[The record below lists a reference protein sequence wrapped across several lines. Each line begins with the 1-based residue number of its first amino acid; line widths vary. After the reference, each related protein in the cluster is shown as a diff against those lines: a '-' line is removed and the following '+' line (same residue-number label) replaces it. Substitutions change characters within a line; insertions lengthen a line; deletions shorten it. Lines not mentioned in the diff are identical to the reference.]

1 MAGKSVINVL
11 INGDAKGLQ
20 SALSESGNKI
30 AGFSKTAALGAGAAV
45 AAFAAAGVAIG
56 GALFK
61 IGSTFDEQSDKI
73 RVGTGA
79 TGDQL
84 KALEDSFKRVASTVP
99 TSLEDAGTAIADLNT
114 RLGLTGKPLEDLAGQ
129 FINLSRITDT
139 ELEANIA
146 NITRVLGDWSI
157 ASEDQADVLDKIYR
171 ASQASGAGIDALSQ
185 QVVNFGAPLRNL
197 GFSFEESLAL
207 LSEFERA
214 GVNTKTVF
222 AGMKASVGKLAKAG
236 EDVPTTFRR
245 VLDEITALGPG
256 SQATAKAIELFGTR
270 AGPDLADAIAGGKF
284 AIDDL
289 VGAISNGTDTIN
301 AAAADTA
308 DFSEKWQLL
317 KNKVLV
323 ALAPLAAKVFDAIGK
338 AMDKLMPIVDG
349 VTEAFG
355 TNGFAGVVEYLQTL
369 WPKVKELL
377 GKFGQAIVDWIGPRI
392 GPMLAKLAE
401 WGRQLGNWLITT
413 GLPFVVDKLQQ
424 LGQALID
431 WIGPRIKP
439 TLKKLGEFIA
449 SAANW
454 ILDVGLPMLVDKLIV
469 LGNALV
475 DWIQPRI
482 VPMLTELGKV
492 LIAILQWIV
501 TKAAPKIAEQAVKLS
516 AALLGWVARLL
527 PEVLEGLG
535 RFVVDLVKKIPGLFV
550 SLIRTFA
557 ETGRAMG
564 QALMDSIMELLSGL
578 GRKASVFGKQLVDA
592 LIDFINVSIIDRLN
606 DLLEFE
612 ISVFGAKV
620 KIDPPDIGRIPK
632 MADGGIVTRPT
643 LAVVGEAG
651 PEAVVPLSQYRGAGN
666 QNATINLTVN
676 AGMGTDGAAVGRQI
690 VQELLKF
697 QRQNGALP
705 FKVA

>member
-1 MAGKSVINVL
+1 MAGRSVINVL
-11 INGDAKGLQ
+11 INGDTRGLRK
-20 SALSESGNKI
+20 SLDEATSNIGS
-30 AGFSKTAALGAGAAV
+30 F
-45 AAFAAAGVAIG
+45 AAGVAKKM
-56 GALFK
+56 AL
-61 IGSTFDEQSDKI
+61 
-73 RVGTGA
+73 
-79 TGDQL
+79 
-84 KALEDSFKRVASTVP
+84 
-99 TSLEDAGTAIADLNT
+99 AGTAIAGVSAVIGKQAIDAASDLNEVASKVEVVFGDAADEVKAFAKT
-114 RLGLTGKPLEDLAGQ
+114 AASTLGQSQTAALEAASTFGVFGKAAGLTGPYLGKFSTDLAGLASDLASFGNTTPEEAAQ
-129 FINLSRITDT
+129 ALGAALRGESEPIRRYGVMLDDAALKAKALEMGIYDGKGALTQQQKILAATASIYAQTTDAQGDFVRTSGGAANQQRILAAQFENVKASIGQQLLPAFTSALKFIND
-139 ELEANIA
+139 
-146 NITRVLGDWSI
+146 RVLPGVERLV
-157 ASEDQADVLDKIYR
+157 AVFDKGGLGGVVDLV
-171 ASQASGAGIDALSQ
+171 AAQLPAL
-185 QVVNFGAPLRNL
+185 
-197 GFSFEESLAL
+197 
-207 LSEFERA
+207 
-214 GVNTKTVF
+214 
-222 AGMKASVGKLAKAG
+222 KAKLA
-236 EDVPTTFRR
+236 EW
-245 VLDEITALGPG
+245 
-256 SQATAKAIELFGTR
+256 
-270 AGPDLADAIAGGKF
+270 GK
-284 AIDDL
+284 
-289 VGAISNGTDTIN
+289 
-301 AAAADTA
+301 
-308 DFSEKWQLL
+308 
-317 KNKVLV
+317 
-323 ALAPLAAKVFDAIGK
+323 
-338 AMDKLMPIVDG
+338 
-349 VTEAFG
+349 
-355 TNGFAGVVEYLQTL
+355 
-369 WPKVKELL
+369 
-377 GKFGQAIVDWIGPRI
+377 AIVDWIGPRI

-501 TKAAPKIAEQAVKLS
+501 TKAVPKIAEQAVKLS